1 MNNVNMHIFKRQT
14 VTFILN
20 MSSVFILSIYP
31 IPINKLV
38 NVNVNA
44 WWKET
49 MPAALLAASQLLP
62 HQQHFLSSNVSAIA
76 GLINTCHHL
85 GLTDASHCEC
95 K

>member
-38 NVNVNA
+38 NVNACMMKRNDA
-44 WWKET
+44 GG
-49 MPAALLAASQLLP
+49 AA
-62 HQQHFLSSNVSAIA
+62 
-76 GLINTCHHL
+76 GC
-85 GLTDASHCEC
+85 
-95 K
+95 